1 MNFAAGVLTGLF
13 LGTILGLF
21 IAAVITVAREEGRW

>member
-1 MNFAAGVLTGLF
+1 MGFTAGVLTGLF

-21 IAAVITVAREEGRW
+21 LAAVVAVAREEGRW